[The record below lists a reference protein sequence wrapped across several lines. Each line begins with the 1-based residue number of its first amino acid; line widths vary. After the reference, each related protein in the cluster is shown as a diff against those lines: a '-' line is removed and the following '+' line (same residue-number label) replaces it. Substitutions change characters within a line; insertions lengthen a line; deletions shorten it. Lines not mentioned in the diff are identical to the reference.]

1 LAAKA
6 LTVAVPSGPVI
17 IVSSTLARVANQAN
31 CARTDLRGWRA
42 LNDGGEER
50 IGGGTMDTVQG
61 IRREGGGST
70 TLPDMTFPFH

>member
-1 LAAKA
+1 
-6 LTVAVPSGPVI
+6 LTAAVPNGAVTI
-17 IVSSTLARVANQAN
+17 ASSTLARLANQAKYG
-31 CARTDLRGWRA
+31 RTDLRGWRA
-42 LNDGGEER
+42 LNAGGEER